1 CTDDDAC
8 TVDVCDPVRGCV
20 STPAAGTDGL
30 ACRLRQLGAADVCR
44 PGEIDAKTSA
54 LIAKR
59 VASAEALLVKA
70 TQVSRP
76 AARANALRK
85 IDRKLGTIL
94 RRLGRNAGAVTPAC
108 AGNIE
113 RLVRDAQDLSSA

>member
-1 CTDDDAC
+1 
-8 TVDVCDPVRGCV
+8 VRGCV

-54 LIAKR
+54 LIATR

-70 TQVSRP
+70 TQASRP
-76 AARANALRK
+76 AGRATALRK

-94 RRLGRNAGAVTPAC
+94 RRLGTDPGAVAAPC
-108 AGNIE
+108 AENLA
-113 RLVRDAQDLSSA
+113 RLVADAQNLALELAS